1 VGGEK
6 YNKINRFRIIGQGK
20 NSTSNNFKIFK
31 MNLLDYLLEL
41 ENKQPIHPIIIEMEN
56 YGKKM
61 NFPILNRL
69 SARFLSLIS
78 IASKSRYI
86 FEIGSGFGYS
96 AMWIALYN
104 QYLEKIYLTDYK
116 SQNLELA
123 REFFRVVGL
132 ENKLEIYIGDG
143 LNLLSEIKME
153 FDLIFN
159 DADKKQ
165 YPKIISMVKK
175 KLKVGGVFISDNTL
189 WHNKVLDKNDNSEE
203 TRAIREFNK
212 LIFSDKDFISS
223 FIPIGDGLIISIK
236 TL

>member
-1 VGGEK
+1 
-6 YNKINRFRIIGQGK
+6 
-20 NSTSNNFKIFK
+20 

-41 ENKQPIHPIIIEMEN
+41 ESNQPIHPIIIEMEN

-78 IASKSRYI
+78 VLSKSRYI

-104 QYLEKIYLTDYK
+104 HYLEKIYLTDYK

-132 ENKLEIYIGDG
+132 ESKLETYIGDG
-143 LNLLSEIKME
+143 LDLLSEIKME

-165 YPKIISMVKK
+165 YPKIVGLAKR

-212 LIFSDKDFISS
+212 LIFSDNDFISS
-223 FIPIGDGLIISIK
+223 FIPTGDGLIISIK

>member
-1 VGGEK
+1 
-6 YNKINRFRIIGQGK
+6 
-20 NSTSNNFKIFK
+20 
-31 MNLLDYLLEL
+31 MNLLDYLFEL
-41 ENKQPIHPIIIEMEN
+41 ESLQQIHPIIIEMEN

-78 IASKSRYI
+78 IANKSKYV

-104 QYLEKIYLTDYK
+104 QYLEKIYLTDYR

-123 REFFRVVGL
+123 RQFFGVVGL
-132 ENKLEIYIGDG
+132 EDKIEIYVGDG

-203 TRAIREFNK
+203 TKAIREFNR
-212 LIFSDKDFISS
+212 LIFSDNDFISS
-223 FIPIGDGLIISIK
+223 FLPIGDGLIISIK

>member
-1 VGGEK
+1 
-6 YNKINRFRIIGQGK
+6 
-20 NSTSNNFKIFK
+20 
-31 MNLLDYLLEL
+31 MNLLDYLVEL
-41 ENKQPIHPIIIEMEN
+41 ESKQLVHPIILEMEN

-78 IASKSRYI
+78 IANKSKYI

-96 AMWIALYN
+96 AMWIAIYN

-132 ENKLEIYIGDG
+132 ENKIETYIGDG
-143 LNLLSEIKME
+143 LSLLNEIKME
-153 FDLIFN
+153 FDLVFN

-165 YPKIISMVKK
+165 YPKIISIVKK
-175 KLKVGGVFISDNTL
+175 KLKVGGIFISDNTL
-189 WHNKVLDKNDNSEE
+189 WHNSVLDENDNSEE
-203 TRAIREFNK
+203 TIAIREFNK
-212 LIFSDKDFISS
+212 LIFSDRDFISS
-223 FIPIGDGLIISIK
+223 FIPIGDGLVISIK